1 MNAVQPI
8 THMDCKQGDMKPMTT
23 QEENQIP
30 SDRGD
35 VDRSAKG
42 ERPRRYSDG
51 RKVRKRNSQGLF
63 IHVVTVVSATYDS
76 ANHSWKY
83 TVKDNEGKLL
93 DGTVKESDLSG
104 S

>member
-1 MNAVQPI
+1 MPRRFEPKLNYYVPSTFYTSSLVLNVLIIRCCQSRSGTDTFTMNAVQPI

-42 ERPRRYSDG
+42 E
-51 RKVRKRNSQGLF
+51 VRHTTIVPAFL
-63 IHVVTVVSATYDS
+63 I
-76 ANHSWKY
+76 
-83 TVKDNEGKLL
+83 L
-93 DGTVKESDLSG
+93 
-104 S
+104 